1 MLHSAVSHANC
12 MVYCYTLCDMPREVR
27 SWLLWYCKSWTVT
40 SIIKLKLTF
49 YFFHWDINV
58 GFLQQPELVL
68 LSTFFNAQMKLQF
81 ATSTESLDERVSILD
96 RGRWNLKFLNI
107 CVKPHFRF
115 RTITIKDLNIL
126 FCPCF
131 MHPSPS
137 IFVHDFN
144 ILTPGEAAHSP
155 GRQWR
160 AWRRGLVSD
169 VSGDVSPGWRVL
181 GCSAWSH
188 GHQR

>member
-1 MLHSAVSHANC
+1 M
-12 MVYCYTLCDMPREVR
+12 
-27 SWLLWYCKSWTVT
+27 
-40 SIIKLKLTF
+40 
-49 YFFHWDINV
+49 

-181 GCSAWSH
+181 GCSAWSQ
-188 GHQR
+188 GHQES